1 MEIQWSLMSAERE
14 SACARE
20 GRHSSLSTSFIFVIR
35 LTCVMRALSVQACV
49 PARASARVTK
59 CACEVVISKGKGTCQ
74 THSSSGSQA
83 ACCCRLVQK
92 CEPAANLLRL
102 QASGPQVRA
111 RPPGAAEAARS
122 GRGSA
127 HSSIILG
134 CRRSARGGCS
144 SDCTHSPVLHPSP
157 ASGHTRLRPQSDFPD
172 QELEV
177 CGDRPTRVCWPK
189 TVPLILTILAPSPT
203 LQ

>member
-20 GRHSSLSTSFIFVIR
+20 GRRSSLSTSFIFVIR
-35 LTCVMRALSVQACV
+35 LTCVMRALSVQAFV
-49 PARASARVTK
+49 PVRASARVTK

-83 ACCCRLVQK
+83 ACCFRLVQK
-92 CEPAANLLRL
+92 CEPAASLLRL

-122 GRGSA
+122 GRGRFA
-127 HSSIILG
+127 LVQEHRCLYTRAFIFCGLPAF
-134 CRRSARGGCS
+134 CARG
-144 SDCTHSPVLHPSP
+144 V
-157 ASGHTRLRPQSDFPD
+157 
-172 QELEV
+172 
-177 CGDRPTRVCWPK
+177 
-189 TVPLILTILAPSPT
+189 
-203 LQ
+203 

>member
-1 MEIQWSLMSAERE
+1 MQA
-14 SACARE
+14 
-20 GRHSSLSTSFIFVIR
+20 FVP
-35 LTCVMRALSVQACV
+35 V
-49 PARASARVTK
+49 RASARVTK

-127 HSSIILG
+127 HSSIIWAAGVL
-134 CRRSARGGCS
+134 REGGVVRTALIRLFCI
-144 SDCTHSPVLHPSP
+144 PLRP
-157 ASGHTRLRPQSDFPD
+157 SGHTRLRPQSDFSGSSA
-172 QELEV
+172 QV
-177 CGDRPTRVCWPK
+177 CGDRPARVCWSENSTTHPHHPC
-189 TVPLILTILAPSPT
+189 TLSYPPVIVQAAGFCWRARASVGERERVCGGDTCILSFWCCESSH
-203 LQ
+203 